1 MGWFRVAVVVS
12 GGRWVVEVGGE
23 GVEEEQVPK
32 FRLCVDR
39 PFTPG
44 GRKEKRQVSQRAR
57 ESVRKSVS

>member
-1 MGWFRVAVVVS
+1 MGS
-12 GGRWVVEVGGE
+12 GGGGERWAVGGE
-23 GVEEEQVPK
+23 GGREGVEEQVPK

-39 PFTPG
+39 PPTSG